1 MDDSKIKITIEAEA
15 VALRALL
22 GGFLDNASDLLGLPS
37 ESITVTTEV
46 PVESVPEAI
55 KVITEDES
63 IARGFEAFR
72 SLVDVWRDGFDT
84 SGMAHWDEEAED
96 PNRPDLG
103 EMLFKLSTSRLNGN
117 VLGYIEGC
125 AGLTR
130 AVFGCLLDL
139 NRGQSIDANETR
151 TLARSMAIN
160 IAQVGSIRFPE
171 VCPLLEQHDPL
182 IEEPQPDEVLH
193 GVQ

>member
-1 MDDSKIKITIEAEA
+1 MDKIKITIEAEA
-15 VALRALL
+15 ASLRILL
-22 GGFLDNASDLLGLPS
+22 GGLLDNASATLGLPS
-37 ESITVTTEV
+37 ESITVATKV
-46 PVESVPEAI
+46 PLESVPESV

-72 SLVDVWRDGFDT
+72 GLVNIWREGFDT
-84 SGMAHWDEEAED
+84 SGRAHWDEEAED

-103 EMLFKLSTSRLNGN
+103 DLLFNMSTSRLNGN

-130 AVFGCLLDL
+130 AILGCLLDL
-139 NRGQSIDANETR
+139 GETEGEETR

-171 VCPLLEQHDPL
+171 VSPLLEQHDPL
-182 IEEPQPDEVLH
+182 VEPPKPAEVLH
-193 GVQ
+193 GLQ